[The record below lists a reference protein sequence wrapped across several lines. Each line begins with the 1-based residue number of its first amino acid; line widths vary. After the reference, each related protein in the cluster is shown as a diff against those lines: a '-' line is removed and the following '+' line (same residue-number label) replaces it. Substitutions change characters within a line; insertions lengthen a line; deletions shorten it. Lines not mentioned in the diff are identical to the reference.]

1 MSEDAGGRAAAGGPG
16 ARLLSGEPVARAL
29 LERAQ
34 SLMVGLPVAPH
45 LAVVR
50 VGEDPASVS
59 YVRTKASRARR
70 IGLRSTVHALPETT
84 GEAELL
90 GLVSRLN
97 ADPDVHGLL
106 VQLPFPAGSG
116 IDRSRVLAALDPD
129 KDVDGLHVVNAGR
142 LWADEPGLVPC
153 TPAGVLSLLDH
164 YGIGLEG
171 RRVVIIGRS
180 TLVGKPLAG
189 LMLRRNATVTVAHS
203 RSRDLAGLCRSA
215 EVLVAAVGRAGLV
228 TPGAVAPGA
237 TVVDVGINRV
247 DGRIVGDVDPAVAGV
262 AGALTP
268 VPGGVGLL
276 TVAHLLLNTVLAARL
291 QTLGADRA
299 G

>member
-1 MSEDAGGRAAAGGPG
+1 MSQPAPLAGLARPLPGGP
-16 ARLLSGEPVARAL
+16 VADAI
-29 LERAQ
+29 LERARV
-34 SLMVGLPVAPH
+34 LMAGLPVVPQ

-59 YVRTKASRARR
+59 YVRTKANRARR
-70 IGLRSTVHALPETT
+70 IGLRSTVHALPDTT
-84 GEAELL
+84 TEAELL
-90 GLVSRLN
+90 SLVRGLN
-97 ADPDVHGLL
+97 ADQDVHGLL
-106 VQLPFPAGSG
+106 VQLPFPPGSG
-116 IDRSRVLAALDPD
+116 INPARVLAAVSPD
-129 KDVDGLHVVNAGR
+129 KDVDGLHVVNTGR
-142 LWADEPGLVPC
+142 LWAGEPGLRPC

-164 YGIGLEG
+164 YEIGLEG
-171 RRVVIIGRS
+171 RRVVIVGRS
-180 TLVGKPLAG
+180 ALVGKPLAA
-189 LMLRRNATVTVAHS
+189 LMLERHATVTIAHS

-228 TPGAVAPGA
+228 TPDMVAPGA

-247 DGRIVGDVDPAVAGV
+247 DGRIVGDVDPAVEQV

-276 TVAHLLLNTVLAARL
+276 TVAHLLLNTVLAARS
-291 QTLGADRA
+291 QTLSGAGA